1 MSNKNMSDIIEQ
13 YLKELLEQEDVI
25 EIRRSEI
32 AEHFNCVPSQI
43 NYVINTR
50 FTVPKGYKVE
60 SKRGGGGYIRIVKV
74 NLFNQHHSFQ
84 NVSQVIGTKLSESEG
99 IAILDGLYHSE
110 FITKR
115 ERDLLNTVL
124 KLNGVSRSVEE
135 QILRASLMSDLL
147 ERLGYEE

>member
-74 NLFNQHHSFQ
+74 NLFNHHHSFQ